1 MNTRLFLFTYL
12 LFFTLFGCSQKYGI
26 IKTHS
31 YTKKMTAGN
40 IPVDEN
46 NRPLTSGVQK
56 IHLVYI
62 ETNIDEKPAWDTAWI
77 EGKTYSTQLLKI
89 AQDQIIIG
97 KLKDGERDVII
108 QPEPGNILWQL
119 MLTPVQQTQNSYALS
134 TKDQNDILLRGIWKN
149 KRVLYKVKGQ
159 TELATVFGE

>member
-1 MNTRLFLFTYL
+1 MKTRLFLFIYL

-62 ETNIDEKPAWDTAWI
+62 ETKTDEKPAWDTAWI
-77 EGKTYSTQLLKI
+77 EGKTYATELLKI
-89 AQDQIIIG
+89 TQDQINIG
-97 KLKDGERDVII
+97 KIKDGDKDVIV
-108 QPEPGNILWQL
+108 QPQPGNTLWQV
-119 MLTPVQQTQNSYALS
+119 MFTPVPPTNFSKTLS
-134 TKDQNDILLRGIWKN
+134 TKNPTEILLRGFWKN
-149 KRVLYKVKGQ
+149 ERVIYKVKGQ